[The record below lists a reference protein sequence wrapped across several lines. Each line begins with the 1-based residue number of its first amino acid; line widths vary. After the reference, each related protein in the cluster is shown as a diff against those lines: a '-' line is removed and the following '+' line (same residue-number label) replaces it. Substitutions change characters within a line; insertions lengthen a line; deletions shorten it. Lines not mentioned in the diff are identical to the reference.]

1 MSAPHPVVSAH
12 IVPGHPHI
20 LLTPERSP
28 AWTSLRKSYEKLGE
42 EIARTDADL
51 LLLYSTGWTSV
62 IGHLFQADPKPKW
75 LHVDQNWHELG
86 EMPYEF
92 RIDSEFAHA
101 YAAEAKAAG
110 LHTNTVNYRGF
121 PIDTGTIVALKL
133 LNPGN
138 RLPASVVSCNMYAEK
153 QESVLLGQA
162 GAKALLKSGKRA
174 IAVCVTSLSNRYEV
188 VDIDPRHDKLSSP
201 KDDEWNRKVLELL
214 GEGRLEDVSQVA
226 REFAHQANADA
237 KFKAI
242 WWLAGLIG
250 QHNRFRGRVH
260 DYQPVWGTGA
270 ALVSL
275 VPAAGEL
282 ASKESDDVPEL
293 NLQSGNV
300 PSDDVPMARR
310 PEPANDEAIMAKDA
324 PRPVGAY
331 AHARRHGD
339 LLFLAGVGPRS
350 PKDNSIPGNAYD
362 SLGNVIAY
370 DAELQ
375 TKAVIEN
382 VKSIL
387 EASGSSLEKV
397 IDVTVYLTD
406 MKRDFPTFNRVYE
419 ATFQKIQ
426 ATRTTVE
433 VRALPTPIAVEF
445 KIVARV

>member
-1 MSAPHPVVSAH
+1 MTHPIVSAH

-20 LLTPERSP
+20 LLAPERSP
-28 AWTSLRKSYEKLGE
+28 GWASLRRSYEALAQ
-42 EIARTDADL
+42 EIARTEADL
-51 LLLYSTGWTSV
+51 LLLYSTQWVSV

-86 EMPYEF
+86 EIPYELRVDADF
-92 RIDSEFAHA
+92 GHA

-121 PIDTGTIVALKL
+121 PVDTGTIVALKL

-138 RLPASVVSCNMYAEK
+138 RLPAAVVSCNMYAEK
-153 QESVLLGQA
+153 LDSVLLGQS
-162 GAKALLKSGKRA
+162 GARALAKSGKRA
-174 IAVCVTSLSNRYEV
+174 IAVCVTALSNRYEV
-188 VDIDPRHDKLSSP
+188 TEIDPKHDHFSSP

-237 KFKAI
+237 KFKGI
-242 WWLAGLIG
+242 WWLAGLVG
-250 QHNRFRGRVH
+250 QHNRFRGKVH

-275 VPAAGEL
+275 TPADTEAAAKETEEVSDQELTASVSETVPAR
-282 ASKESDDVPEL
+282 
-293 NLQSGNV
+293 SGA
-300 PSDDVPMARR
+300 PR
-310 PEPANDEAIMAKDA
+310 DEAIHAQNA
-324 PRPVGAY
+324 PKPVGAY

-350 PKDNSIPGNAYD
+350 PTDNSIPGNEYD
-362 SLGNVIAY
+362 SQGNVIAY
-370 DAELQ
+370 DVERQ
-375 TKAVIEN
+375 TRAVIDN
-382 VKSIL
+382 VRRIL
-387 EASGSSLEKV
+387 EASGSTFDRI

-406 MKRDFPTFNRVYE
+406 MKRDFPAFNRIYE
-419 ATFQKIQ
+419 ESFRDIQ

-445 KIVARV
+445 KVIARTE